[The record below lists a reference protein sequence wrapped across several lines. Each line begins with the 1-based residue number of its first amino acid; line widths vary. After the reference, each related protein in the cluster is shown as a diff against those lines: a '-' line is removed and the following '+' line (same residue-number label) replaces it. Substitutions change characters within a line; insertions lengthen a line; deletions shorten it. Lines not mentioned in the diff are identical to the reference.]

1 MAYCNVYFEKQM
13 RKSNK
18 KQKMIKNSS
27 FFDKI
32 VLWGVLSL
40 ALAACNDTH
49 LQEKYPNGQPKIIV
63 YKKNSQGQNRVRTF
77 TERGVIIEEH
87 YMKNGKLDSIY
98 TLYDSLGSVQKI
110 LDVGDKE
117 DFTGWARI
125 YKDGKMVEK
134 YQVID
139 AIRDGW
145 HITYRPN
152 GDTSLINY
160 RVNDT
165 CYYVRQ
171 RKSPSENWKSYVI
184 PVLRSSKD
192 TFLVGEEIK
201 FVIDYPPLPSSLFKK
216 DDAFLAYT
224 NISGDSYLLENYE
237 KINEFEIDKY
247 WDITKVASEI
257 KSTALP
263 TGINIS
269 VCQLVKPGIDGT
281 YECLGSTKKKFVV
294 VERQKNKK

>member
-1 MAYCNVYFEKQM
+1 
-13 RKSNK
+13 
-18 KQKMIKNSS
+18 MIKKPS

-40 ALAACNDTH
+40 VLAACNDIH
-49 LQEKYPNGQPKIIV
+49 LQEKYPNGQPKMIV

-77 TERGVIIEEH
+77 TEKGVITKEH

-98 TLYDSLGSVQKI
+98 TLYDSLGNVQKI

-117 DFTGWARI
+117 DFTGWARF
-125 YKDGKMVEK
+125 YEGGKMVEK
-134 YQVID
+134 YQTVN

-152 GDTSLINY
+152 GDTGLINY

-165 CYYVRQ
+165 CYFVRQ

-184 PVLRSSKD
+184 PVLRSIKD

-201 FVIDYPPLPSSLFKK
+201 FVIKYPPLPSSLFKK
-216 DDAFLAYT
+216 DDTFLAFT
-224 NISGDSYLLENYE
+224 TITGDSYLLEHYDE
-237 KINEFEIDKY
+237 INMFEVDKY
-247 WDITKVASEI
+247 WDLVKVASEI
-257 KSTALP
+257 KSKALT
-263 TGINIS
+263 TGVHIA
-269 VCQLVKPGIDGT
+269 VCQLVKPGVDST
-281 YECLGSTKKKFVV
+281 YDCLGSTKVKFMVI
-294 VERQKNKK
+294 ERQKNKK